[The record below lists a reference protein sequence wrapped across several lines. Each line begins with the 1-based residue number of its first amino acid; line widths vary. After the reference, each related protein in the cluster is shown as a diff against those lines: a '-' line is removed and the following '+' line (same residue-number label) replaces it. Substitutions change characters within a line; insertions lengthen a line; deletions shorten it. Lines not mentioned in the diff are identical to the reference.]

1 MRGPTATTQPLHLLL
16 IEDSAADVELI
27 EYEIR
32 RSGQAFKSRRV
43 SNERDLVA
51 ALEEQVPDL
60 VISDYS
66 MPGYTGTAALAAVRA
81 RHPEVPFIFV
91 SGTIGEERAIEAL
104 RGGAT
109 DYVLKDRLNRLLP
122 AIERALTE
130 ARDRQQRRRLQAQLI
145 ESQKMEAVGRLASGV
160 AHDFN
165 NLLSVILANVELA
178 DQLVQAGEAP
188 GPELQEIREAA
199 QRAASLTRRLLTI
212 SRNQPVDATVFD
224 MNRLILDLE
233 RMLRSLMGEDA
244 SIELE
249 LAAAPLPVRAD
260 PGQIEQILL
269 NLVINARDA
278 IPPGGKVLIGSGL
291 RNMSAEEV
299 ARPGKYVILSVSDNG
314 CGMTPEVMAR
324 MFEPFFTTKPSGKG
338 TGLGLATSQAIARD
352 SNGVILVES
361 TPDVGTTFE
370 LLLPMVDETVKQ
382 GDDEGTADLPR
393 GSERIML
400 VEDDPMLGAVETR
413 VLTMLGYRV
422 IRCGRGEEA
431 LDLLKR
437 ESKPDLLITD
447 VVLPG
452 IGGVE
457 VATEARKQCP
467 GLRVLFVSGYA
478 DHQALDEMARTGWAT
493 LLPKPF
499 LLPDLAE
506 AVRKTLDSSATA

>member
-1 MRGPTATTQPLHLLL
+1 MKALHPSSPPLQLLL
-16 IEDSAADVELI
+16 IEDSPADVELI

-32 RSGQAFKSRRV
+32 RSGQPFKSRRV
-43 SNERDLVA
+43 SNERDLIA
-51 ALEEQVPDL
+51 ALDDQAPDL

-66 MPGYTGTAALAAVRA
+66 MPGYTGTAALAAVRS
-81 RHPEVPFIFV
+81 RFPEVPFIFV

-122 AIERALTE
+122 AIDRALTE

-178 DQLVQAGEAP
+178 GQLVQAGEAP
-188 GPELQEIREAA
+188 GPELQEIREAG

-212 SRNQPVDATVFD
+212 SRNHPVEATVFD

-244 SIELE
+244 TIDLE

-260 PGQIEQILL
+260 PGQIEQIVL

-278 IPPGGKVLIGSGL
+278 IAPGGKVIIGSEL
-291 RNMSAEEV
+291 REV
-299 ARPGKYVILSVSDNG
+299 GPEQIARPGTYVILSVKDNG
-314 CGMTPEVMAR
+314 CGMTPDVMAR

-338 TGLGLATSQAIARD
+338 TGLGLATSQAIARE

-370 LLLPMVDETVKQ
+370 LLLPMVDETVKPGNDPDAQ
-382 GDDEGTADLPR
+382 DLPR
-393 GSERIML
+393 GNERVML

-422 IRCGRGEEA
+422 IRCARGEEA
-431 LDLLKR
+431 LEMLRR
-437 ESKPDLLITD
+437 EPSPDLLITD

-457 VATEARKQCP
+457 VATEARKYCP
-467 GLRVLFVSGYA
+467 GLKVLFVSGYA
-478 DHQALDEMARTGWAT
+478 DHQALHEMSRTGWAT

-499 LLPDLAE
+499 LLPDLA
-506 AVRKTLDSSATA
+506 ATVRQTLDGGATA

>member
-1 MRGPTATTQPLHLLL
+1 
-16 IEDSAADVELI
+16 
-27 EYEIR
+27 
-32 RSGQAFKSRRV
+32 
-43 SNERDLVA
+43 
-51 ALEEQVPDL
+51 
-60 VISDYS
+60 
-66 MPGYTGTAALAAVRA
+66 
-81 RHPEVPFIFV
+81 
-91 SGTIGEERAIEAL
+91 
-104 RGGAT
+104 
-109 DYVLKDRLNRLLP
+109 VLKDRLSRLLP
-122 AIERALTE
+122 AIDRALGE

-178 DQLVQAGEAP
+178 DQLLAAGEAP
-188 GPELQEIREAA
+188 GPELQEIREAG

-212 SRNQPVDATVFD
+212 SRNHPVEATVFD

-244 SIELE
+244 TIELS

-260 PGQIEQILL
+260 PGQIEQVLL

-278 IPPGGKVLIGSGL
+278 IGPGGRVIIGSGL
-291 RNMSAEEV
+291 RTAGAEQV
-299 ARPGKYVILSVSDNG
+299 SRPGNYVILSVKDNG
-314 CGMTPEVMAR
+314 SGMTPDVMAR

-361 TPDVGTTFE
+361 TPDVGTSFE
-370 LLLPMVDETVKQ
+370 LLLPMVDETVGQ
-382 GDDEGTADLPR
+382 GDDRGSQELPR
-393 GSERIML
+393 GNERILL

-422 IRCGRGEEA
+422 VRCARGEEA

-437 ESKPDLLITD
+437 ESSPDLLITD

-457 VATEARKQCP
+457 VATEARKHCP
-467 GLRVLFVSGYA
+467 GLKVLFVSGYA
-478 DHQALDEMARTGWAT
+478 DHQALEEMSRTGWAT

-499 LLPDLAE
+499 LLPDLA
-506 AVRKTLDSSATA
+506 ATVRQTLDSEATA